1 MKSTTTILGCSGG
14 IGEDLRT
21 TSLLLDDDI
30 LIDAGT
36 GVGDLS
42 LNAMQKINTV
52 FLTHSHL
59 DHICSIA
66 FLLDAVGVDR
76 KAPLQ
81 VIGIEETITA
91 LKTHIFNNVIWPD
104 FTAIPNKSNP
114 VLTFRTISIGESI
127 SIERPNHHLENSST
141 TDDGNT
147 TRLITAL
154 PVQHSIPGNGYWIDS
169 GEGALVFSG
178 DTGPAPEF
186 WQAVNHLNGNS
197 SSEKASKQSP
207 KNNKNNNGNNA
218 ENVNQN
224 YLKHLII
231 ETSFTNAEQD
241 LAKLSG
247 HYHPAQLAADL
258 QLLQAPCSVWI
269 THLKPGF
276 ADAIMA
282 ELHQDLKTIN
292 SKASDSVQALKNV
305 QVLVF

>member
-1 MKSTTTILGCSGG
+1 MKSTITILGCSGG
-14 IGEDLRT
+14 IGADLRT

-42 LNAMQKINTV
+42 LNAMQNINTV

-104 FTAIPNKSNP
+104 FTAIPNRSNP
-114 VLTFRTISIGESI
+114 VLTFRTIHIGETI
-127 SIERPNHHLENSST
+127 AIARPNHAESSSSA
-141 TDDGNT
+141 DDGNT

-178 DTGPAPEF
+178 DTGSAPDF

-197 SSEKASKQSP
+197 GSEKDSKQRAT
-207 KNNKNNNGNNA
+207 NNKNND
-218 ENVNQN
+218 ENVDQN

-231 ETSFTNAEQD
+231 EISFTNAEAD

-269 THLKPGF
+269 THLKPGYG
-276 ADAIMA
+276 DAIMA
-282 ELHQDLKTIN
+282 ELHQDLKAIN
-292 SKASDSVQALKNV
+292 SKAKHSVQALKNA